1 MDDAKMSPQREFRY
15 YGPMSA
21 ILHSVYP
28 LQESFL
34 VYPQYMLQASVR
46 LVFALAAVGLQLIL
60 PQGFI
65 PDFVVRHRAHDK
77 PRYKIFLICEMKE
90 GESVQNARDQ
100 LSRYF
105 EQAGEEMEEQI
116 C

>member
-1 MDDAKMSPQREFRY
+1 MQGSSIQHALQQAIDHAKMSPQREFRY

-34 VYPQYMLQASVR
+34 VYPQYMLQLSVR

-60 PQGFI
+60 PQGVI
-65 PDFVVRHRAHDK
+65 PDCS
-77 PRYKIFLICEMKE
+77 PPPCT
-90 GESVQNARDQ
+90 
-100 LSRYF
+100 
-105 EQAGEEMEEQI
+105 
-116 C
+116 